1 MIISHEHRFIFIKSQ
16 KTAGTSLELALSRV
30 CGEDDVITRL
40 HSEHEAER
48 ATIGGLSP
56 RNTDVSLLHHRPA
69 DWVLALRGKGR
80 RAFWEHVNAEEVRAW
95 VARSTWRDYY
105 KFSIER
111 NPWDRA
117 ISLYY
122 WRLRDQSSKPSMA
135 EFFNSA
141 SQRAISNLEFYA
153 INGDIVLDHVLR
165 YEKLTEEL
173 EMLSA
178 RLGLGSSLQLP
189 RAKSD
194 TRKDRRP
201 YSEVLGPTERA
212 IIARRCAREI
222 ELLGYEF

>member
-1 MIISHEHRFIFIKSQ
+1 VIVSHEHRFIFIKSQ

-30 CGEDDVITRL
+30 CGEDDVITPL
-40 HSEHEAER
+40 HSAHEAER
-48 ATIGGLSP
+48 AAIGGLSP
-56 RNTDVSLLHHRPA
+56 RNTDVSLLHHRPT
-69 DWVLALRGKGR
+69 DWLLALRGKGR
-80 RAFWEHVNAEEVRAW
+80 RAFWEHVDAEEVRAW
-95 VARSTWRDYY
+95 VGRSIWRDYY

-122 WRLRDQSSKPSMA
+122 WRLRDQPSRPSMA

-141 SQRAISNLEFYA
+141 TQRAISNLQFYA
-153 INGDIVLDHVLR
+153 IKGDIVLDHVLR
-165 YEKLTEEL
+165 YEKLTDEL
-173 EMLSA
+173 ETLA
-178 RLGLGSSLQLP
+178 GTLGLDSSLQLP

-201 YSEVLGPTERA
+201 YSEVLGAEERD